1 LARQAVELVQRLRNM
16 DLRKSPS
23 ISETLDWAK
32 ALVALNARNLDTQTL
47 ETTLSVLLKHE
58 SDLQRVKNEMGRT
71 ERPRLDDEMGRYRRL
86 N

>member
-1 LARQAVELVQRLRNM
+1 MQRLRNM

-32 ALVALNARNLDTQTL
+32 ALVTLNAQGLDRQTL
-47 ETTLSVLLKHE
+47 ENTLSVLLKHE
-58 SDLQRVKNEMGRT
+58 SDLQRVKNEMSRPS
-71 ERPRLDDEMGRYRRL
+71 ERPRFDDEMGRQRRL